1 MINYKKNQI
10 LKMENLLD
18 CQVEEDV
25 RKVEDD
31 EYIAELYNRD
41 MESKIHRTIIEF
53 RDDPSLK
60 TSTFSILMS
69 YEYKVEGTQ
78 LSFEEVHRNLKSQH
92 IRNGEFDNPGISPIF
107 ENIFKKFQH
116 NLYVK
121 GYFLLQR
128 NDDFTLSIGPPD
140 GYEKEPILEHKYNK
154 VWTWNLGVGTYLV
167 IMDLDK
173 QDLIGFGSDLMNIK
187 TTREMFQIANI
198 NCDDL
203 FIKYLLSFTGANGCK
218 YLPPYPKVEDF
229 NIDTCI
235 PTGYIRLTKNNYL
248 LLQLDL
254 EYYEHFED
262 STSPEFSEF
271 TYNFLCVEYD
281 GLFNKSV
288 DDVVHTINNLLDEC
302 KGYNLMVMIDGT
314 TKDYAE

>member
-41 MESKIHRTIIEF
+41 MESKIHSTIIEF

-60 TSTFSILMS
+60 TSTFSIPMS
-69 YEYKVEGTQ
+69 YEYKVGGTQ

-107 ENIFKKFQH
+107 ENLFKKFQH

-140 GYEKEPILEHKYNK
+140 GYEEEPMLDHKYNK
-154 VWTWNLGVGTYLV
+154 VWIWNLGVGTYLV
-167 IMDLDK
+167 IKYLDE
-173 QDLIGFGSDLMNIK
+173 QDLIGFESVLMNIK
-187 TTREMFQIANI
+187 TTKEMFQIANI
-198 NCDDL
+198 DCSDL
-203 FIKYLLSFTGANGCK
+203 YIKYLLSFTGANGCK
-218 YLPPYPKVEDF
+218 YLAPYPKVEDF
-229 NIDTCI
+229 NINECI
-235 PTGYIRLTKNNYL
+235 STGYIRLTKNNYL
-248 LLQLDL
+248 LLNLDL
-254 EYYEHFED
+254 EELEAFED
-262 STSPEFSEF
+262 STSPKFSEF
-271 TYNFLCVEYD
+271 TYNFLCVDYD
-281 GLFNKSV
+281 GIFNKSV
-288 DDVVHTINNLLDEC
+288 DNKVPTINNIIEEC
-302 KGYNLMVMIDGT
+302 KGYRLMIMIDGT
-314 TKDYAE
+314 TG